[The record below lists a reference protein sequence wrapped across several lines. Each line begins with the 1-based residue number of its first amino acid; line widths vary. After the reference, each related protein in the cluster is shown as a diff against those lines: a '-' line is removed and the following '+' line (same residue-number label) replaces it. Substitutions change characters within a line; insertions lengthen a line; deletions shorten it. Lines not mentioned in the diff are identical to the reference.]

1 MPSVLAADCVK
12 AIAGK
17 SRSTEVSLVLASG
30 MTQGQLGYV
39 DTAGPGR
46 GSCHAAECS
55 SWKCSGY
62 VQLHMGKLTNLSLV
76 FTL

>member
-12 AIAGK
+12 AISGK
-17 SRSTEVSLVLASG
+17 SRSTEVSLVLVSG

-46 GSCHAAECS
+46 GVLPCCRVLILEVQWVCAAS
-55 SWKCSGY
+55 HGQ
-62 VQLHMGKLTNLSLV
+62 VN
-76 FTL
+76 